1 MGGIAHGDLDEG
13 ACETRSL
20 RDLDIDERI
29 SRGSELG
36 EALEACG
43 IAVSLHLRLEPLQS
57 HAMVVFRHSSE
68 ESPLEGLLGH
78 VELGRVWDH

>member
-36 EALEACG
+36 EASDACG
-43 IAVSLHLRLEPLQS
+43 LAVSQHVRLEPLQS
-57 HAMVVFRHSSE
+57 IA
-68 ESPLEGLLGH
+68 
-78 VELGRVWDH
+78 